1 MNIIKIT
8 IYIFIV
14 ILSIIIINMFINCKI
29 NENFTTLEENIIL
42 PETNSATDRN
52 VHYRIDSTGNYTIDT
67 NVTGFRCGKE
77 RDNYYFIDVNPNRE
91 QILVIILIYYLTEY
105 RIKKKIGLR

>member
-1 MNIIKIT
+1 
-8 IYIFIV
+8 
-14 ILSIIIINMFINCKI
+14 MFINCKI

-67 NVTGFRCGKE
+67 NVTGFRCGDQ
-77 RDNYYFIDVNPNRE
+77 RDNYYFIDVNPNKE
-91 QILVIILIYYLTEY
+91 QF
-105 RIKKKIGLR
+105 

>member
-67 NVTGFRCGKE
+67 NVTGFRCGDQ
-77 RDNYYFIDVNPNRE
+77 RDNYYFIDNLNLIND
-91 QILVIILIYYLTEY
+91 ILPFSKNFFI
-105 RIKKKIGLR
+105 IGLIIFLLS